1 MLRIWKRTYK
11 CFVIGGKRHLFQA
24 LNHQDINIYLHFQP
38 QIWYHKHVFVSLS
51 LSLSLR
57 HLFQWKANVFSY
69 IRFLNHIKCPLP
81 SSLWQVQK
89 PKQPL
94 WKTEY
99 LIAKKKTKPMYIIS
113 LQGDLII
120 ASKARSSAYRWNDFD
135 LQRISLIYWK
145 FLDFLFRHS
154 VFHSVIISLRGGSVL
169 KTGGMW
175 KARVKLQMAPLLFP
189 MRWKH

>member
-1 MLRIWKRTYK
+1 M
-11 CFVIGGKRHLFQA
+11 FFFH
-24 LNHQDINIYLHFQP
+24 
-38 QIWYHKHVFVSLS
+38 SLS
-51 LSLSLR
+51 LTLSLR
-57 HLFQWKANVFSY
+57 RLFQWKANIFSY

-81 SSLWQVQK
+81 GSLWQVQK

-99 LIAKKKTKPMYIIS
+99 LIAKKKIKKLYIIS
-113 LQGDLII
+113 LQGDRII
-120 ASKARSSAYRWNDFD
+120 ASKARPPHVPLCSAYRWNDFD
-135 LQRISLIYWK
+135 LQSISLIYWK

-175 KARVKLQMAPLLFP
+175 KARVKLQNGPPPLPNEMETLIN
-189 MRWKH
+189 